1 MNILTMLRRAR
12 ALGTGGLVA
21 AFVLAWA
28 GPSPLRG
35 QNNVPI
41 TVTELG
47 PGANEVVN
55 ISSST
60 LGNYWWV
67 YACIIDI
74 QVNNTPTLGFCIDP
88 WDWSGSGPMSYTAE
102 SLSAG
107 PKLASGMGAAT
118 ALQIEQLWQEFY
130 TPDLSNSTA
139 AGMQIAIWD
148 LVSAS
153 ISLQTNGATWF
164 TLNSGNDY
172 GASSMIAWVD
182 ANPNAAAASLSA
194 ISGPGQDYVVMT
206 SVIPQPPTAAIAA
219 PASAYTGSPISVNS
233 TAAAPNSNLTLV
245 SVEWLSPAGAWTVN
259 SAAASGASNA
269 RTVPFTF
276 PSTGLW
282 TVRAGASVD
291 NGVTWVYSPNAQ
303 INVTSGL
310 TSYTLESMAV
320 PPSTLVGWYTP
331 SSVVTQTYQVQH
343 VNQ

>member
-1 MNILTMLRRAR
+1 MNILQLRRAG
-12 ALGTGGLVA
+12 AFGTGGLVA
-21 AFVLAWA
+21 AFALVWSAL
-28 GPSPLRG
+28 SPLRG

-47 PGANEVVN
+47 PGPTEIVN

-74 QVNNTPTLGFCIDP
+74 EVNNTPTIGFCIDP

-153 ISLQTNGATWF
+153 ISLQTNGASWF
-164 TLNSGNDY
+164 TLNSGDDY
-172 GASSMIAWVD
+172 GASSMISWVD
-182 ANPNAAAASLSA
+182 AHPNSAAAALSA
-194 ISGPGQDYVVMT
+194 VSGPGQDYVVMS
-206 SVIPQPPTAAIAA
+206 SVIPQPPTAAITA
-219 PASAYTGSPISVNS
+219 PATAFTGSPISVTS
-233 TAAAPNSNLTLV
+233 TASAPNSNLTLH

-259 SAAASGASNA
+259 SATASGASSE
-269 RTVPFTF
+269 RTVAYTF
-276 PSTGLW
+276 PVTGTW

-291 NGVTWVYSPNAQ
+291 SGVTWVYSPNAQ
-303 INVTSGL
+303 INVTSGI
-310 TSYTLESMAV
+310 TNYTLESMAV

-331 SSVVTQTYQVQH
+331 SPVATRTYQVQH
-343 VNQ
+343 VNP